1 MNFIDKQK
9 IYKVILTTLTAT
21 LFLPI
26 AVDHIYA
33 EATSQAKT
41 IEKPDAGEQRVIVTY
56 KNNIS
61 EDAKDQIENTGDV
74 QQSFKHV
81 NAVSLEVSNTEMKAL
96 ESNPNVTTVENDD
109 IVKIKET
116 SSQII
121 PYGINSLNGI
131 KSWESGLTGKGVK
144 VAIIDSGAAIHSDLN
159 IAGGKSFVSYTTSY
173 IDDNGHG
180 THVAG
185 IVGAKNNSFGV
196 VGIAPDSDL
205 YVLKALDSTGTG
217 YNSDIIKA
225 IDWSIENHMNI
236 INMSLGGSDE
246 SYAFQQAID
255 KAYNSGILVIAAA
268 GNDGA
273 PVEYPAK
280 YNHAIAVSATD
291 SSNNLA
297 YFSNRG
303 PEIEVAAPGVNVIS
317 TYKGNTYASM
327 DGTSMATPYVAGVLA
342 LYKQEYPN
350 ATPDDIRNMV
360 HQNAIDLG
368 APGRDSSYGYGLIQA
383 PIMNSRSSIATPTN
397 FKALNVT
404 SDTAT
409 LSWNSTSEA
418 TSYKLTRNGV
428 TVYEGLNTTYND
440 TALTPHTY
448 YQYKLYAVKN
458 SALSPTPATTG
469 IITYPLTPPSPA
481 NFKATNVTGNS
492 VSLNWSTSNYATFYE
507 LKRNGVMI
515 YKGSNLSYTDTS
527 TKPNTSY
534 DYQVIAGN
542 YGSSSSPS
550 QIKVTT
556 LQTTP
561 LNAYTFSTY
570 SSYKKGSTVL
580 IGVYSRYNGNIS
592 VPWAR
597 FDIVVKSPTG
607 TIYKNT
613 HYTNQNG
620 VYTISVP
627 TSWKSPSGKYTIS
640 VLMSKA
646 GFLGISKTA
655 SFYVN

>member
-1 MNFIDKQK
+1 MNFIDKQR
-9 IYKVILTTLTAT
+9 IYRAILTTLTAT

-26 AVDHIYA
+26 AVDHIHA
-33 EATSQAKT
+33 EAISQAKT
-41 IEKPDAGEQRVIVTY
+41 IEKPDIGEQRVIVTY
-56 KNNIS
+56 KSNIS
-61 EDAKDQIENTGDV
+61 KNAKDQIENTGDV

-81 NAVSLEVSNTEMKAL
+81 NAVSLEVSDTEMKAL
-96 ESNPNVTTVENDD
+96 ESNPNVTAVENDD

-121 PYGINSLNGI
+121 PYGINALNGI

-144 VAIIDSGAAIHSDLN
+144 VAIIDSGAAIHNDLN
-159 IAGGKSFVSYTTSY
+159 IAGGKSFVFYTTSY
-173 IDDNGHG
+173 LDDNGHG

-196 VGIAPDSDL
+196 VGIAPDSDI
-205 YVLKALDSTGTG
+205 YALKALDSMGNG
-217 YNSDIIKA
+217 YNSNIIKA
-225 IDWSIENHMNI
+225 IDWSIENHMDI
-236 INMSLGGSDE
+236 INMSLGGSSE

-255 KAYNSGILVIAAA
+255 KAYNSGILVVAAA

-291 SSNNLA
+291 TSNNLA
-297 YFSNRG
+297 SFSNRG

-342 LYKQEYPN
+342 LYKQEYPS
-350 ATPDDIRNMV
+350 ATPDEIRNMV

-368 APGRDSSYGYGLIQA
+368 PVGRDSSYGYGLVQA
-383 PIMNSRSSIATPTN
+383 PIMDSISLLAAPTN
-397 FKALNVT
+397 FYASKVT
-404 SDTAT
+404 SYTTA
-409 LSWNSTSEA
+409 LSWDPSSDA
-418 TSYKLTRNGV
+418 TSYRLTRNGV
-428 TVYEGLNTTYND
+428 TIYEGTNTTYND
-440 TALTPHTY
+440 TTLTPHIY

-458 SALSPTPATTG
+458 HIQSATPATTA
-469 IITYPLTPPSPA
+469 IISYPLTPSSPA
-481 NFKATNVTGNS
+481 NFKTTSVTGNS
-492 VSLNWSTSNYATFYE
+492 VTLNWSNSDYATFYE
-507 LKRNGVMI
+507 LKRNGITI
-515 YKGSNLSYTDTS
+515 YKGNSLDYTDT
-527 TKPNTSY
+527 TVKPNTSY
-534 DYQVIAGN
+534 QYQVIAGN
-542 YGSSSSPS
+542 YGSSSAPS
-550 QIKVTT
+550 QVNITT
-556 LQTTP
+556 AQTTP

-570 SSYKKGSTVL
+570 NSYKKGSSVL
-580 IGVYSRYNGNIS
+580 IGVYSRYNGNIP

-597 FDIVVKSPTG
+597 FDIVVKSPSG
-607 TIYKNT
+607 IVYKNT

-640 VLMSKA
+640 VLMSKT
-646 GFLGISKTA
+646 GYLVTSKTA

>member
-9 IYKVILTTLTAT
+9 VFKTIFATLTAT

-26 AVDHIYA
+26 AVEHIHA
-33 EATSQAKT
+33 EATSQART

-61 EDAKDQIENTGDV
+61 EKAKDQIENTGDV

-81 NAVSLEVSNTEMKAL
+81 NAVSLEVSDTEMETL
-96 ESNPNVTTVENDD
+96 ENNPNVTTVENDD
-109 IVKIKET
+109 IVKTKET

-121 PYGINSLNGI
+121 PYGVNSLNGL

-185 IVGAKNNSFGV
+185 IIGARNNSFGV

-205 YVLKALDSTGTG
+205 YALKALDSTGTG

-225 IDWSIENHMNI
+225 IDWSIENHMDI

-255 KAYNSGILVIAAA
+255 KAYNSGILIVAAA

-317 TYKGNTYASM
+317 TYKGNSYASM
-327 DGTSMATPYVAGVLA
+327 DGTSMATPYAAGVLA

-350 ATPDDIRNMV
+350 ETPDEIRTIV
-360 HQNAIDLG
+360 HQNVLDLG
-368 APGRDSSYGYGLIQA
+368 APGRDSNYGYGLIQA
-383 PIMNSRSSIATPTN
+383 PILSSGSLIASPAN
-397 FKALNVT
+397 FKASNVT
-404 SDTAT
+404 STTTT
-409 LSWNSTSEA
+409 LTWNPSSDA
-418 TSYKLTRNGV
+418 TSYKLTRNG
-428 TVYEGLNTTYND
+428 TTIYEGTNTSFND
-440 TALTPHTY
+440 ISLTPHTY
-448 YQYKLYAVKN
+448 YQYKLYSVKDSEL
-458 SALSPTPATTG
+458 SATPSTTAIISYPPTPTSPINFRTT
-469 IITYPLTPPSPA
+469 S
-481 NFKATNVTGNS
+481 VTGNS
-492 VSLNWSTSNYATFYE
+492 VTLNWSSSNYATFYE
-507 LKRNGVMI
+507 LKRNGITI

-527 TKPNTSY
+527 VKPNTSY
-534 DYQVIAGN
+534 QYQVIAGN
-542 YGSSSSPS
+542 YSSSSSPS
-550 QIKVTT
+550 QINVNTM
-556 LQTTP
+556 QTTP

-580 IGVYSRYNGNIS
+580 IGVNSRYNGNIS

-607 TIYKNT
+607 TVYKNT

-620 VYTISVP
+620 VYTINVP

-646 GFLGISKTA
+646 GFLGTSKTA